1 MHFKYSTARRSTYPI
16 ITLLLFRSSRTSSK
30 PVHSGTKIFY
40 DAIANLVDGSQHAV
54 DIASIQSLLGDVR
67 VLNAKMQAT
76 FGGDYYKL

>member
-1 MHFKYSTARRSTYPI
+1 M
-16 ITLLLFRSSRTSSK
+16 
-30 PVHSGTKIFY
+30 HSGTKIFY